1 MIIPYGIHDVHGTMN
16 WLWSQPTLI
25 PRIPHGIPHGFHRD
39 YTGEGK
45 DLSQGAMEN
54 AHQAVLKLP
63 QKHSLADTLME
74 IQQYSTLTQTSS
86 PLIFFLQ

>member
-25 PRIPHGIPHGFHRD
+25 PWIPHGIPHGFHMD

-45 DLSQGAMEN
+45 DLTICAQGFEFEVSRYFKYLLCLN
-54 AHQAVLKLP
+54 R
-63 QKHSLADTLME
+63 S
-74 IQQYSTLTQTSS
+74 STE
-86 PLIFFLQ
+86 LIGFAKFLF

>member
-25 PRIPHGIPHGFHRD
+25 PWIPWIPGGFHMD

-45 DLSQGAMEN
+45 DLN
-54 AHQAVLKLP
+54 
-63 QKHSLADTLME
+63 E
-74 IQQYSTLTQTSS
+74 IEGKYL
-86 PLIFFLQ
+86 